1 MGSRCESRPTALPAG
16 GLYSPHGTVTR
27 RFYLTMH
34 NQSQRS
40 HRRSMAWAG
49 RRGLRGGQYAMRLWI
64 KPDQLAKLA
73 FTVTDITNSIQAQ
86 SKVNPA
92 GQVGGEPAS
101 GNQQYTYALLAQ
113 GRLTSP
119 GRIRQHRCSRSSE
132 WRDRA
137 RERRCSSRAG
147 QQDYSTI
154 SRLNGKPSAIIA
166 IYNFRDLTP
175 FKPRRASASS

>member
-1 MGSRCESRPTALPAG
+1 MGSRCESRPPLLSCWWACTRPTAP
-16 GLYSPHGTVTR
+16 VTR

-34 NQSQRS
+34 TSIS
-40 HRRSMAWAG
+40 TIPSAGPMAWAG
-49 RRGLRGGQYAMRLWI
+49 RYAMRLWI
-64 KPDQLAKLA
+64 KPDQLAKLGI
-73 FTVTDITNSIQAQ
+73 TVTDITSSIQAQ

-101 GNQQYTYALLAQ
+101 GDQQYTYALLAQ

-119 GRIRQHRCSRSSE
+119 EEFGSIVVREAPNGGIVRVK
-132 WRDRA
+132 DVA
-137 RERRCSSRAG
+137 RVELG

-166 IYNFRDLTP
+166 IYQLP
-175 FKPRRASASS
+175 